1 MSFEIITM
9 NYTTIL
15 STAEDLA
22 LSYVMLS
29 QQDWIDKI
37 VRERCKIVIDE
48 IVKICVAQCL
58 AEGIQIPRSKEVM
71 VELAFTRGWV
81 KSLADQ
87 LTVPSP
93 MQPPPSEQYINR
105 LQGS

>member
-1 MSFEIITM
+1 M

-22 LSYVMLS
+22 LSYVTAS
-29 QQDWIDKI
+29 QQEWIDN
-37 VRERCKIVIDE
+37 VVHERCRRAIDE
-48 IVKICVAQCL
+48 IVAICVEKCL
-58 AEGIQIPRSKEVM
+58 AEGIQIPGSKEVM

-87 LTVPSP
+87 VATPIPTLPT
-93 MQPPPSEQYINR
+93 
-105 LQGS
+105 GG